1 LTEIGYQ
8 TGALAG
14 WAGMLAEIEETNP
27 ELVWPLSI
35 NVFDRMR
42 REDPQVMSVL
52 RAVTLPM
59 QESEWRLDATGVR
72 DEVAEHIAN
81 DLGLGIVGRERK
93 APLRTKGRFSW
104 DEFLRLALLELV
116 FGHSVFE
123 QVYWVDAFG
132 LAHIRKLA
140 WRPPRTIA
148 KFDVERDGGLA
159 AIVQHGTGLQTSG
172 GAGSTNVLA
181 GSTTGEVKIPVDRL
195 VVFVN
200 EREGANWV
208 GVSLLRAAY
217 KMWLLKDRTLRVQAL
232 AAERNGLGLPV
243 YTSAPPATGASYE
256 QIMDWLNEEIDRG
269 LNIAKGARAGDA
281 AGASLPHGAS
291 FKFEGVTGKVPDL
304 DKQIRY
310 YDEQIARAV
319 LANFLNLGGDNSTGS
334 YALGDTFENFFTK
347 SLNSLSRHVATTVQ
361 QHVIEDLVD
370 ANWGPTEPA
379 PRLVPPKIGAEHPA
393 TAEAIRA
400 LLDSGAIRWNP
411 ALEAH
416 LRALYGLPV
425 MDAVDED
432 EAAGPEQSDADE
444 ARAVAEV
451 VQKVYL
457 GVGPVIDKNE
467 ARAIVRRAGAELKPD
482 EPEEAA
488 A

>member
-1 LTEIGYQ
+1 MTEIGYQ
-8 TGALAG
+8 TGGLVGWGGLAT
-14 WAGMLAEIEETNP
+14 ESHETNP
-27 ELVWPLSI
+27 DLVWPLS
-35 NVFDRMR
+35 NDVFDRMR

-52 RAVTLPM
+52 GAVTLPI
-59 QESEWRLDATGVR
+59 QETDWQLDPTGVR
-72 DEVAEHIAN
+72 DEVAQLVSD
-81 DLGLGIVGRERK
+81 DLGLPLKGRPRV

-123 QVYWVDAFG
+123 QVYSLDAFG
-132 LAHIRKLA
+132 RAHLRKLA

-148 KFDVERDGGLA
+148 KFKVESDGGLA
-159 AIVQHGTGLQTSG
+159 AIVQHGHGKPVRADALARGRNTGMG
-172 GAGSTNVLA
+172 GVT
-181 GSTTGEVKIPVDRL
+181 IPVDRL
-195 VVFVN
+195 VVFVHQ
-200 EREGANWV
+200 REGGNWV

-232 AAERNGLGLPV
+232 AAERNGLGLPS
-243 YTSAPPATGASYE
+243 YTSAPPPDDGTFEEKKA
-256 QIMDWLNEEIDRG
+256 WLDEEIARG
-269 LNIAKGARAGDA
+269 LEIAKGARAGDA
-281 AGASLPHGAS
+281 AGISKPHGAE
-291 FKFEGVTGKVPDL
+291 FRFEGVTGKVPDL

-334 YALGDTFENFFTK
+334 YALGDTFANFFIN
-347 SLNSLSRHVATTVQ
+347 SLNALARHVATTIQ

-370 ANWGPTEPA
+370 ANWGPEEPA

-400 LLDSGAIRWNP
+400 LLDSGAIRWDP

-416 LRALYGLPV
+416 LRELYGLPV
-425 MDAVDED
+425 RDDSADAATEGGNTDEV
-432 EAAGPEQSDADE
+432 
-444 ARAVAEV
+444 ARAREVAEV

-457 GVGPVIDKNE
+457 GVGPVVTKKE
-467 ARAIVRRAGAELKPD
+467 ARDIVRKAGADLGPD
-482 EPEEAA
+482 DDAEEAA
-488 A
+488 

>member
-1 LTEIGYQ
+1 MAEIGYQ
-8 TGALAG
+8 SGALVG
-14 WAGMLAEIEETNP
+14 WAGMLAEVTETNP
-27 ELVWPLSI
+27 DLVWPLSI
-35 NVFDRMR
+35 NVYDRMR

-52 RAVTLPM
+52 MAVILPLL
-59 QESEWRLDATGVR
+59 ESEWRLDATGVR
-72 DEVAEHIAN
+72 DEVAEHVAK
-81 DLGLGIVGRERK
+81 DLDLAIFGRERK

-123 QVYWVDAFG
+123 QVYDASTG
-132 LAHIRKLA
+132 AAHLSKLA

-148 KFDVERDGGLA
+148 SFDVERDGGLKS
-159 AIVQHGTGLQTSG
+159 IRQHGP
-172 GAGSTNVLA
+172 GSTPPLVNGRPSLVA
-181 GSTTGEVKIPVDRL
+181 DAVSGVRIPVDRL

-200 EREGANWV
+200 EREGGNWI
-208 GVSLLRAAY
+208 GVSLLRSAY

-232 AAERNGLGLPV
+232 AAERNGLGLPA
-243 YTSAPPATGASYE
+243 YTSAPPPELDDDAAVLE
-256 QIMDWLNEEIDRG
+256 WLEKELERG
-269 LNIAKGARAGDA
+269 LKVAKEARAGNA
-281 AGASLPHGAS
+281 AGVSMPHGATFD
-291 FKFEGVTGKVPDL
+291 FKGVTGKVPDL

-310 YDEQIARAV
+310 YDEQIGRAV
-319 LANFLNLGGDNSTGS
+319 LAHFLNLGGDDSTGS
-334 YALGDTFENFFTK
+334 YALGDTFANFFTK
-347 SLNSLSRHVATTVQ
+347 SLNSRARHIATTVQ

-370 ANWGPTEPA
+370 ANWGPEEPA

-425 MDAVDED
+425 MDEKDLT
-432 EAAGPEQSDADE
+432 PPKQ
-444 ARAVAEV
+444 RATA
-451 VQKVYL
+451 Q
-457 GVGPVIDKNE
+457 
-467 ARAIVRRAGAELKPD
+467 
-482 EPEEAA
+482 PEEAA

>member
-1 LTEIGYQ
+1 MAEIGYQ

-14 WAGMLAEIEETNP
+14 WAGMSAEVAETNP
-27 ELVWPLSI
+27 DLIWPLSI
-35 NVFDRMR
+35 DVFDRMR

-52 RAVTLPM
+52 RAVTLPI
-59 QESEWRLDATGVR
+59 QETEWQIDATGVR
-72 DEVAEHIAN
+72 DEVAQLVAD
-81 DLGLGIVGRERK
+81 DLGLAVKGKARK

-123 QVYWVDAFG
+123 QVYKPDAFG
-132 LAHIRKLA
+132 RAHLSKLA

-148 KFDVERDGGLA
+148 EFKTERDGGLS
-159 AIVQHGTGLQTSG
+159 AIVQHAAGASHAPTGADGRAVLIAAPIG
-172 GAGSTNVLA
+172 GVR
-181 GSTTGEVKIPVDRL
+181 IPIDRL

-200 EREGANWV
+200 EREGGNWV
-208 GVSLLRAAY
+208 GISLLRAAY

-243 YTSAPPATGASYE
+243 YTSAPPPEDASYE
-256 QIMDWLNEEIDRG
+256 DKVKWLDAEIARG
-269 LNIAKGARAGDA
+269 LDIAKSARAGDA
-281 AGASLPHGAS
+281 AGASLPHGATLE
-291 FKFEGVTGKVPDL
+291 FKGVTGKLPDL

-334 YALGDTFENFFTK
+334 YALGDTFANFFVR
-347 SLNSLSRHVATTVQ
+347 SLNALTRHIATTVQ

-379 PRLVPPKIGAEHPA
+379 PRLVPPKIGAEHAA
-393 TAEAIRA
+393 TAEAIKA

-416 LRALYGLPV
+416 LRELYGLPV
-425 MDAVDED
+425 MDDAST
-432 EAAGPEQSDADE
+432 EA
-444 ARAVAEV
+444 
-451 VQKVYL
+451 
-457 GVGPVIDKNE
+457 
-467 ARAIVRRAGAELKPD
+467 PD
-482 EPEEAA
+482 EPAPNQPEEAA